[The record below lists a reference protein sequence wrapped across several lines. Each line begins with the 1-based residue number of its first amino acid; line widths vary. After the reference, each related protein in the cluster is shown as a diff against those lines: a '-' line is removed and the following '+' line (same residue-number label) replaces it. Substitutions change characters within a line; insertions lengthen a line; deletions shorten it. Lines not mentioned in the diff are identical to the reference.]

1 MWITQQFFGGCN
13 LILRFVAAGECRAFD
28 IFVYETV
35 CKAMRKLPA
44 LFLILILPVLPVAQ
58 ANPAARPQPL
68 VFTHVTVIDMTG
80 APARPDM
87 TVVIEGKHITAL
99 GKFGRV
105 HIPKGSQVI
114 NANGRHLI
122 PGLWDMHV
130 HSGSY
135 QDGRKNLPVFVAN
148 GITGVRD
155 MASPLGDVLRLR
167 KEADAGTFVSPRMIV
182 AGPILQGPLP
192 FQMPLLRSVS
202 SESEVTET
210 VSYLKKSG
218 VDFIKTGD
226 SLPRGLYFVL
236 AAETKRRGVPFVGHL
251 PVGVSAAEASNSGQR
266 SIEHFGSA
274 RFHGVLLACSTHEA
288 RLGKYVEE
296 LLEAARKGDESAD
309 TKLFRTELT
318 KPLLDTFSDEKAASL
333 FSLFARNQTWQV
345 PTLVALRDVWAS
357 KRKELSEEDKR
368 YGDRVWQKYLEMVGA
383 MRRKGVMLLAGTDL
397 PLNNGV
403 SRLHEELSLLVQAGL
418 TPLEALQTA
427 TRNPAKFMG
436 RSDTL
441 GTIEKGKIAD
451 LVLLDANPLEN
462 IGNTQ
467 KINAVVVGGRL
478 ISEAEI
484 KKVIMSL
491 GAAGDGN

>member
-1 MWITQQFFGGCN
+1 MISAACARR
-13 LILRFVAAGECRAFD
+13 LIRAFD
-28 IFVYETV
+28 IFVYVTV
-35 CKAMRKLPA
+35 CKAMRRLLA
-44 LFLILILPVLPVAQ
+44 LFFILIPPVLLVAQ
-58 ANPAARPQPL
+58 TNPAARSQPL

-87 TVVIEGKHITAL
+87 TVVIDGKRISAL

-105 HIPKGSQVI
+105 RIPKGSQVI
-114 NANGRHLI
+114 NANGRLLI
-122 PGLWDMHV
+122 PGLWDMHI

-155 MASPLGDVLRLR
+155 MASPPEEVLRLR
-167 KEADAGTFVSPRMIV
+167 KEADAGNFVSPRMIV

-202 SESEVTET
+202 SEKEVKET

-218 VDFIKTGD
+218 VDFIKIGD
-226 SLPRGLYFVL
+226 SLPRDLYFVL
-236 AAETKRRGVPFVGHL
+236 AAETKRQGVPFVGHL
-251 PVGVSAAEASNSGQR
+251 PVGVSAAEASDSGQR

-274 RFHGVLLACSTHEA
+274 RFHGVLLACSTREA
-288 RLGKYVEE
+288 QSGKYVEE
-296 LLEAARKGDESAD
+296 LLEAAKKGDESAD
-309 TKLFRTELT
+309 TKLFRTGLT

-345 PTLVALRDVWAS
+345 PTLVALRDVWSS

-418 TPLEALQTA
+418 TPMEALQTA

-451 LVLLDANPLEN
+451 LVLLDANPLED
-462 IGNTQ
+462 IGNTR
-467 KINAVVVGGRL
+467 KINAVVIGGRL

-484 KKVIMSL
+484 KKVITSL
-491 GAAGDGN
+491 GAARDGN